1 MADTIKLKAGNKA
14 GMPDLADREPAY
26 VRDEQALYI
35 GTSAGNVKI
44 GAQTEAKVNALEGRI
59 EAQEGELAQVKESVA
74 GKLTAAPAA
83 SLAAL
88 AADADAAAITA
99 AYNAL
104 LEAMKAAGLMSN

>member
-35 GTSAGNVKI
+35 GTTAGNVKI
-44 GAQTEAKVNALEGRI
+44 GAQTEAKVTALEGRTKAL
-59 EAQEGELAQVKESVA
+59 EDELPKVRESVN
-74 GKLTAAPAA
+74 GKLTASPAA
-83 SLAAL
+83 SLTAL
-88 AADADAAAITA
+88 AADADAATIAA

-104 LEAMKAAGLMSN
+104 LEAMKAAGLMSK